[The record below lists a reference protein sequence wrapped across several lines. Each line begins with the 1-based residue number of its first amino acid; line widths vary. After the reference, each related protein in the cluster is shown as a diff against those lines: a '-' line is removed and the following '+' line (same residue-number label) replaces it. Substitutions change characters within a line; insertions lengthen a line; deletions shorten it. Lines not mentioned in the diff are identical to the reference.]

1 MHKTYNRKLLGE
13 LRKWVDK
20 RQVVVVTGMR
30 QVGKTTLFRMLFDE
44 IKSANKVFLDMEN
57 PIAQKVFEETDYD
70 NIRANLKS
78 YGIKAGEKAYIFL
91 DEIQAMPGVVKPIKY
106 LFDHYDVQFFATGS
120 SSFYLKNMFHESLAG
135 RKVLFELYPLDFE
148 EFLWF
153 NGIERKFYGEFSEK
167 DRQKNAVSYERT
179 VKFYEEFL
187 SCGGFPRVV
196 LSSDAQEK
204 NAVLDDIFTSYFE
217 KDVRTMSDFKG
228 IALLRDLI
236 LLLMQRTGTK
246 LNISRIASEMG
257 VSRTTIQSYLSFLE
271 ATYFIFLTAPLSTG
285 ADREVSGAK
294 KVYLC
299 DTGILNRF
307 AKVSSGALLEN
318 AVFNA
323 IKKLDDVRYYQRRGG
338 REIDFLLKKQGIGLE
353 VKGKG
358 TAYDKHR
365 LIKLKDDLNLKECYV
380 VSREFV
386 PGEGFILAADI

>member
-1 MHKTYNRKLLGE
+1 M
-13 LRKWVDK
+13 DK
-20 RQVVVVTGMR
+20 RHVVVVTGMR
-30 QVGKTTLFRMLFDE
+30 QVGKTTLFKMLFNE

-57 PIAQKVFEETDYD
+57 PIVQKVFEETDYD
-70 NIRANLKS
+70 NIWANLTS

-91 DEIQAMPGVVKPIKY
+91 DEIQAMPGVVKAVKY
-106 LFDHYDVQFFATGS
+106 LFDHYEVQFFAAGS
-120 SSFYLKNMFHESLAG
+120 SSFYLKNMFPESLAG

-153 NGIERKFYGEFSEK
+153 NGIERKFYGEFREK
-167 DRQKNAVSYERT
+167 DRQKNVVSYERT

-187 SCGGFPRVV
+187 SYGGFPRVV
-196 LSSDAQEK
+196 LSADAEEK

-217 KDVRTMSDFKG
+217 KDVRAMSDFKG

-236 LLLMQRTGTK
+236 LLLMQRTGAK
-246 LNISRIASEMG
+246 LNVSRIASEMG
-257 VSRTTIQSYLSFLE
+257 VSRTTIHAYLSFLE
-271 ATYFIFLTAPLSTG
+271 ATYFIFLTAPLSTSV
-285 ADREVSGAK
+285 DREVSGAE

-323 IKKLDDVRYYQRRGG
+323 IKKLDDIRYYQRRSG

-358 TAYDKHR
+358 TAYDKHS
-365 LIKLKDDLNLKECYV
+365 LMKMKADLNLKECYV
-380 VSREFV
+380 VSRAFV